1 MFNLLLHSGGVTIYI
16 LLTQVFSSEFSE
28 DHENTF
34 FLWTLLVAASK
45 KTIFGTSTKN
55 SFET

>member
-16 LLTQVFSSEFSE
+16 LSTQVFSSEFSE
-28 DHENTF
+28 DHETF